1 MKLRS
6 SCCTPQRQVKSRGG
20 GHTAL
25 YDRPIQSMF
34 ADLYIGL
41 LMFSAYLGSGVCF
54 PLSANVKSFFF
65 FTEHDP
71 EKDDSGHL
79 EML

>member
-41 LMFSAYLGSGVCF
+41 LMFSAYLGSGVFFSIKCQCEI
-54 PLSANVKSFFF
+54 VFF

-71 EKDDSGHL
+71 EKDDSGNL